1 MRSISVISLA
11 VFSALA
17 SLISGPAGFQ
27 ASLLAAEHSALK
39 PAPRTDQGWK
49 DRARLLNTR
58 VKENPGAQILFI
70 GDSITQGWEGEGK
83 EVWQKYFAPF
93 KAINLGIGG
102 DRTQHVLYR
111 LDNGNLEGI
120 QPKAA
125 VVMIGTNNSNGEDN
139 TPAQIADG
147 VRAIVQRLR
156 DRIPGVK
163 ILLLAIFP
171 RGENFNPQRGKLAQ
185 INQVLQKLD
194 DGKQVFF
201 LDIGH
206 RFLTEDGLIPS
217 EIMPDYLHL
226 TPQGYEIW
234 AKAITPWIKKALGE
248 TKPAVAEMD
257 PSGEWILKMRGPN
270 DQEVEMPM
278 TLKAGGGKLGG
289 RVARGPGRWLEISDG
304 RIQGGQLSFSI
315 KRDRDQNSP
324 MVYKMEAKLAGDS
337 LEGTATT
344 EMDGAPITVKWAAQK
359 TKTNQP
365 APAPAEFDPTGEWI
379 LKMAAPSS
387 HEVDL
392 AMSLK
397 AEGGKL
403 TGKVAR
409 GQLTEHKIRGS
420 DIVME
425 ITEGQI
431 TGRQLSFVIKHHD
444 DQEGWLVYRMQA
456 KWAGEQLIGQAITEK
471 GGKVITTEWTATKAQ
486 PQKPVIPAT
495 HFDPTGEWILKM
507 AGPNNHEVDMAMSL
521 KAEGNKLTGKVARGQ
536 LTDRKIRGTD
546 IVMEITEG
554 KVNGQQ
560 LSFVIKHHDDQAG
573 WIVYR
578 MEAKPAGEQLAGT
591 AKTERAGKE
600 VTTEWTAV
608 RSKP

>member
-1 MRSISVISLA
+1 
-11 VFSALA
+11 
-17 SLISGPAGFQ
+17 
-27 ASLLAAEHSALK
+27 
-39 PAPRTDQGWK
+39 
-49 DRARLLNTR
+49 LLNTR
-58 VKENPGAQILFI
+58 VKENPDAQLLFI

-83 EVWQKYFAPF
+83 EVWAKYFMPL

-139 TPAQIADG
+139 TPGQIADG
-147 VRAIVQRLR
+147 VRAIVERLR

-171 RGENFNPQRGKLAQ
+171 RGENYNPQRGKVAQ

-206 RFLTEDGLIPS
+206 RFLTEDGLIPG

-226 TPQGYEIW
+226 TPKGYEIW
-234 AKAITPWIKKALGE
+234 AQAITPWVKKALGE
-248 TKPAVAEMD
+248 TKATAAAGD
-257 PSGEWILKMRGPN
+257 PSGDWILKMRGPN

-278 TLKAGGGKLGG
+278 TLKATGEKLAG
-289 RVARGPGRWLEISDG
+289 RVARGPDRWLEISEG
-304 RIQGGQLSFSI
+304 RIQSGQLSFSI
-315 KRDRDQNSP
+315 RRDRDQNSP

-344 EMDGAPITVKWAAQK
+344 EMDGAPITVKWIAQK
-359 TKTNQP
+359 AKTNQ
-365 APAPAEFDPTGEWI
+365 AATAPAEFDPTGEWI
-379 LKMAAPSS
+379 LKMAGPNS

-397 AEGGKL
+397 AEGG
-403 TGKVAR
+403 
-409 GQLTEHKIRGS
+409 
-420 DIVME
+420 
-425 ITEGQI
+425 
-431 TGRQLSFVIKHHD
+431 
-444 DQEGWLVYRMQA
+444 
-456 KWAGEQLIGQAITEK
+456 
-471 GGKVITTEWTATKAQ
+471 
-486 PQKPVIPAT
+486 
-495 HFDPTGEWILKM
+495 
-507 AGPNNHEVDMAMSL
+507 
-521 KAEGNKLTGKVARGQ
+521 KLTGKVARGQ

-554 KVNGQQ
+554 KVTGQQLSFVIKHHDDQEGWLVYHMRAKWAGGQLAGQATTEKGGKEITTEWTATKAQPQKPVAAPTHFDPTGEWILKMAGPNSHEVDLAMSLKAEGGKLTGKVARGQLTDRKIRGTDIVMEITEGKINGQQ

-578 MEAKPAGEQLAGT
+578 MEAKPVGEQLAGT